1 MGYRRGKNVNDIKN
15 ILNQGSVLCVHQ
27 MGGGIDNADSIK
39 EYFKKQHVHTAIHTT
54 ASWKNQA
61 KYRS

>member
-54 ASWKNQA
+54 AS
-61 KYRS
+61 